1 MSNGASTLLSQAGT
15 QILCKGNNMLISQ
28 IMTPEVIVAS
38 PNDTLRSAART
49 MLKHDLGILPICEN
63 DELIGMLSDRDITI
77 RAVARGLSLDDTR
90 ISQLLGTEARYV
102 FDDQTVEEAAHE
114 MKQFQI
120 RRLPVLDREN
130 QLVGIISLADIV
142 MTDETAATEA
152 LAGISQP
159 A

>member
-1 MSNGASTLLSQAGT
+1 
-15 QILCKGNNMLISQ
+15 MLISQ

-49 MLKHDLGILPICEN
+49 MLEHDLGILPICEN

-152 LAGISQP
+152 LAVISQP

>member
-1 MSNGASTLLSQAGT
+1 
-15 QILCKGNNMLISQ
+15 MLISQ

-38 PNDTLRSAART
+38 PNDSLRSAART
-49 MLKHDLGILPICEN
+49 MLEHDLGILPICEN

-152 LAGISQP
+152 LAVISQP

>member
-1 MSNGASTLLSQAGT
+1 
-15 QILCKGNNMLISQ
+15 MLISQ

-49 MLKHDLGILPICEN
+49 MLEHDLGILPICEN

-102 FDDQTVEEAAHE
+102 FDDQTVEEAAQE

>member
-1 MSNGASTLLSQAGT
+1 
-15 QILCKGNNMLISQ
+15 MLISQ

-49 MLKHDLGILPICEN
+49 MLEHDLGILPICEN

-114 MKQFQI
+114 MEQFQI

>member
-1 MSNGASTLLSQAGT
+1 
-15 QILCKGNNMLISQ
+15 MLISQ

-49 MLKHDLGILPICEN
+49 MLEHDLGILPICEN
-63 DELIGMLSDRDITI
+63 DGLIGMLSDRDITI

-102 FDDQTVEEAAHE
+102 FDDQTVQEAAHE

>member
-1 MSNGASTLLSQAGT
+1 
-15 QILCKGNNMLISQ
+15 MLISQ

-49 MLKHDLGILPICEN
+49 MLEHDLGILPICEN

>member
-1 MSNGASTLLSQAGT
+1 
-15 QILCKGNNMLISQ
+15 MLISQ

-38 PNDTLRSAART
+38 PNDSLRSAART
-49 MLKHDLGILPICEN
+49 MLEHDLGILPICEN

-102 FDDQTVEEAAHE
+102 FDDQTVEEAAQE